1 MVIVVIQAIKEMNVV
16 KAHTNAVMMMNNVKT
31 LSIIEKEYA
40 KKIVENNNRRR
51 RF

>member
-1 MVIVVIQAIKEMNVV
+1 MYAVI
-16 KAHTNAVMMMNNVKT
+16 AHTHAVKIMNNVKT